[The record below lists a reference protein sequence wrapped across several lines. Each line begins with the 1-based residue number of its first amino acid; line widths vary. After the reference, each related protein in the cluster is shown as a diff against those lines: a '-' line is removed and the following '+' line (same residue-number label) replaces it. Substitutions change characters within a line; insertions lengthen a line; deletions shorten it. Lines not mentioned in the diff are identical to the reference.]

1 MKNKIRTEFKSI
13 GRDFNNRLNNMDFR
27 SINFKIWLYFL
38 LFAALLLL
46 LLWFL
51 QIFFLNNYYEEMKT
65 TETQQV
71 AESITAQYKNPHVF
85 DKIREISIKNDMY
98 IHIETEDKTILFS
111 PSVDELRRPS
121 YAYLNEM
128 DVLKFKLR
136 ESGKESVYLKIPESR
151 TDTYT
156 LAYAGYLTNEDGE
169 KDIL

>member
-71 AESITAQYKNPHVF
+71 AESITAVGRSEERR
-85 DKIREISIKNDMY
+85 RER
-98 IHIETEDKTILFS
+98 
-111 PSVDELRRPS
+111 V
-121 YAYLNEM
+121 
-128 DVLKFKLR
+128 
-136 ESGKESVYLKIPESR
+136 
-151 TDTYT
+151 
-156 LAYAGYLTNEDGE
+156 
-169 KDIL
+169 